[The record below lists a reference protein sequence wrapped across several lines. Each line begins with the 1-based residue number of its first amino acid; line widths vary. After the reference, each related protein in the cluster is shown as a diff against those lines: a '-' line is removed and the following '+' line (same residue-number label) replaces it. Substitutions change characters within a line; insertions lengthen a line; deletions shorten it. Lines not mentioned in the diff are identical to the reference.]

1 MKQIGRVLSV
11 LADLRR
17 KPRRVIILGAEPQEY
32 KLYDR
37 LQSEGEYDVLFF
49 IDEEPWSH
57 RTKLGHAQ
65 LRYPSELPALC
76 ENHQIDAIFYCD
88 DSRVQALPEL
98 RCEVIRREV

>member
-17 KPRRVIILGAEPQEY
+17 KPRRAIILGAEPQEY

-98 RCEVIRREV
+98 RCEVIEREV

>member
-17 KPRRVIILGAEPQEY
+17 KPRRAIILGAEPQEY

-49 IDEEPWSH
+49 IDEKPWSH

>member
-1 MKQIGRVLSV
+1 MKQIERVLGV
-11 LADLRR
+11 LAGLRH
-17 KPRRVIILGAEPQEY
+17 KRRRAIILGAEPQEY
-32 KLYDR
+32 TLYNR

-57 RTKLGHAQ
+57 RTQLGHAQ

-98 RCEVIRREV
+98 HCEVIRREV

>member
-17 KPRRVIILGAEPQEY
+17 KPRRAIILGAEPQQY

-76 ENHQIDAIFYCD
+76 ENHLIDAIFYCD

>member
-11 LADLRR
+11 LADLKR
-17 KPRRVIILGAEPQEY
+17 KPRRAIILGAEPQEY

-98 RCEVIRREV
+98 RCEVIRREA

>member
-11 LADLRR
+11 LAGLRY
-17 KPRRVIILGAEPQEY
+17 KPRRAIILGAEPREY
-32 KLYDR
+32 KLYNR

>member
-17 KPRRVIILGAEPQEY
+17 KPRRAIILGAEPQEY
-32 KLYDR
+32 KLYSR

-88 DSRVQALPEL
+88 DSKVQALPEL
-98 RCEVIRREV
+98 PCEVIRREA